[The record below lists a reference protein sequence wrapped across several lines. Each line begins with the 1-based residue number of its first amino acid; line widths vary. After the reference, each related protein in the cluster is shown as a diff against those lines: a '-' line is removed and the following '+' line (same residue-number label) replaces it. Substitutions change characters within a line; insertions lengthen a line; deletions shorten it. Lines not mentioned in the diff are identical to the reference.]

1 MSTAGWPKLQAGW
14 LDPSTAAVH
23 GFVTNVLVAFDR
35 HGLLVE
41 TAANAP
47 FNPALEALD
56 WATIAM
62 ECGLIFVVLSVRRFR
77 WLLAV
82 AAVFHLAVLLTMQIN
97 FATNIVLYALLVPTA
112 ALAAQAQHAA
122 AFGRLRRA
130 LSRRFAVAF
139 VAIGLGAVST
149 ALLVVTEL

>member
-47 FNPALEALD
+47 F
-56 WATIAM
+56 T
-62 ECGLIFVVLSVRRFR
+62 RR
-77 WLLAV
+77 
-82 AAVFHLAVLLTMQIN
+82 
-97 FATNIVLYALLVPTA
+97 
-112 ALAAQAQHAA
+112 
-122 AFGRLRRA
+122 
-130 LSRRFAVAF
+130 SRR
-139 VAIGLGAVST
+139 ST
-149 ALLVVTEL
+149 GRRSRWSAG